1 MKLSP
6 NSKLTIDALK
16 GAVITNKQ
24 GYQYR
29 CIDLVISITN
39 ENLLEP
45 VLQVLPCDEEDEE
58 ETLQGQLG
66 FQLSSLKGWSIQ
78 LQPHNKKQ

>member
-16 GAVITNKQ
+16 GAIITNKQ
-24 GYQYR
+24 GYQYK
-29 CIDLVISITN
+29 CIDLVLSITN

-45 VLQVLPCDEEDEE
+45 VLQVLPCDEE
-58 ETLQGQLG
+58 TLQGQIG

-78 LQPHNKKQ
+78 LQPHNKNND

>member
-16 GAVITNKQ
+16 GAIITNKQ
-24 GYQYR
+24 GYQYK
-29 CIDLVISITN
+29 CIDLVLSITN

-45 VLQVLPCDEEDEE
+45 VLQVLPCDEE
-58 ETLQGQLG
+58 TLQGQIGL
-66 FQLSSLKGWSIQ
+66 QLSSLKGWSIQ
-78 LQPHNKKQ
+78 LQPHNKNND

>member
-16 GAVITNKQ
+16 GAIITNKQ
-24 GYQYR
+24 GYQYK
-29 CIDLVISITN
+29 CIDLVLSITN

-45 VLQVLPCDEEDEE
+45 VLQVLPCDEEN
-58 ETLQGQLG
+58 LQGQIG

-78 LQPHNKKQ
+78 LQPHNKNND

>member
-16 GAVITNKQ
+16 GAIITNKQ
-24 GYQYR
+24 RYQYK
-29 CIDLVISITN
+29 CNDLVLSITN

-45 VLQVLPCDEEDEE
+45 VLQVLPCDEE
-58 ETLQGQLG
+58 TLQGQIG

-78 LQPHNKKQ
+78 LQPHNKNND